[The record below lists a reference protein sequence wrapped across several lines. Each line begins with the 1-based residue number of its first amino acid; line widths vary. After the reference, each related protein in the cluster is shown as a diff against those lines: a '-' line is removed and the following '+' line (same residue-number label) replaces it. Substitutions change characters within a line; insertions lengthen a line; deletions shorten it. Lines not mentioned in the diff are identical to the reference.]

1 MVRYDRGAA
10 GAGRRS
16 SQNTAQL
23 SDFRRFVLDLAKAE
37 IDQLAAFTMDWSEKR
52 GARGKITHVTL
63 TFTPKDDD
71 ATDAAADEAGRHS
84 SGRKARREG
93 TTETIVDTASLIASA
108 ASRLSVSDT
117 LRWPADD
124 QVNEFKT
131 PELHS
136 IGMALGGGHS
146 VQRLADQYARVRPE
160 QRRKLV
166 GDALKADWTKWVTG
180 CATKWGRV

>member
-1 MVRYDRGAA
+1 MP
-10 GAGRRS
+10 
-16 SQNTAQL
+16 NF
-23 SDFRRFVLDLAKAE
+23 SDFRRLVLTPGKAE

-108 ASRLSVSDT
+108 ASRLSVSDRSDEHT
-117 LRWPADD
+117 SELQSLLRTSYAVACL
-124 QVNEFKT
+124 QKKT
-131 PELHS
+131 
-136 IGMALGGGHS
+136 
-146 VQRLADQYARVRPE
+146 
-160 QRRKLV
+160 K
-166 GDALKADWTKWVTG
+166 
-180 CATKWGRV
+180 

>member
-1 MVRYDRGAA
+1 
-10 GAGRRS
+10 
-16 SQNTAQL
+16 
-23 SDFRRFVLDLAKAE
+23 
-37 IDQLAAFTMDWSEKR
+37 MDWSEKR

-117 LRWPADD
+117 LRWPTDD

-131 PELHS
+131 PELDRKS
-136 IGMALGGGHS
+136 T
-146 VQRLADQYARVRPE
+146 RLNSSH
-160 QRRKLV
+160 
-166 GDALKADWTKWVTG
+166 
-180 CATKWGRV
+180 